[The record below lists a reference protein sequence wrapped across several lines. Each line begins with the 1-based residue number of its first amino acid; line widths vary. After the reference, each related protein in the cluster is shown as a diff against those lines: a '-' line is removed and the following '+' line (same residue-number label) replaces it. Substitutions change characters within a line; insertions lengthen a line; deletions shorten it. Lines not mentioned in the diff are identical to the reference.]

1 MCFYVVVLCWRS
13 YMYVTKIVKEPHSVY
28 VVRPS
33 RNYDFEILRGGMSF
47 DTPSLVSTTAT
58 MR

>member
-1 MCFYVVVLCWRS
+1 
-13 YMYVTKIVKEPHSVY
+13 MYVTKIVKEPHSVY